1 MPSCLRLAV
10 GSSGRVRRPLAFY
23 RDARVAAGYN
33 LFYFHRWYTCFSSS
47 TSIAPS
53 VLEHEIHFVS
63 LISPL
68 SSMDSVVPQEVTT
81 ELTQILS
88 NLVLG
93 DNQIRS
99 KYDLRKTPPYSPLTL
114 LPVPKM
120 LSMRDWR
127 KRQNSTSLRS
137 HNSPQRQI
145 QKW

>member
-1 MPSCLRLAV
+1 
-10 GSSGRVRRPLAFY
+10 
-23 RDARVAAGYN
+23 
-33 LFYFHRWYTCFSSS
+33 
-47 TSIAPS
+47 
-53 VLEHEIHFVS
+53 
-63 LISPL
+63 
-68 SSMDSVVPQEVTT
+68 MDSVVPQEVTA

-99 KYDLRKTPPYSPLTL
+99 KYGSHKTPPYSPLTL
-114 LPVPKM
+114 LPVLKM

-137 HNSPQRQI
+137 HNSPQQQI